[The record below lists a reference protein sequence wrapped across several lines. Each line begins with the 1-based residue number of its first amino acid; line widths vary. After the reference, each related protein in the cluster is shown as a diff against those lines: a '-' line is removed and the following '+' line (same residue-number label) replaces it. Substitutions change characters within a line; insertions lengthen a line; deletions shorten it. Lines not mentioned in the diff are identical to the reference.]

1 MKKKLILKKKLM
13 ATYKRRGYKKS
24 ITSSKEDN
32 FVEESKTAEVFEK
45 LDDTASKTEKWVSKY
60 QNIILGIIGAAIFSV
75 LSYLGYNKFIFEPKA
90 KEAISELNQ
99 AQIYFDLALNSVQSD
114 SLFLRSLNGGEGK
127 YGFLDIIENYSNTP
141 AAKLAIYSAGMAYL
155 NLKDYNNAIYYLD
168 QFEGDDILLSALS
181 KGSIGDAFVEIGQL
195 DDAFDY
201 YIQAS
206 KVNENL
212 FSTPKY
218 LYKAAITASKIGK
231 INQSIDLLKKIKKDF
246 PESEQSDYVEV
257 QIGRLETSLK

>member
-1 MKKKLILKKKLM
+1 MG
-13 ATYKRRGYKKS
+13 TYKRRGYKKS
-24 ITSSKEDN
+24 ISSNQKDN
-32 FVEESKTAEVFEK
+32 IIEESKTAEVFEK
-45 LDDTASKTEKWVSKY
+45 LDDTASRTEQWVSKY
-60 QNIILGIIGAAIFSV
+60 QNIILSIIGVAIISV

-99 AQIYFDLALNSVQSD
+99 AQYYFDLALNSVQSD

-127 YGFLDIIENYSNTP
+127 YGFLDIIDNYQNTP

-155 NLKDYNNAIYYLD
+155 NLKNYDKAIYYLD

-181 KGSIGDAFVEIGQL
+181 KGSIGDAFAEIDQL
-195 DDAFDY
+195 KEAFDY
-201 YIQAS
+201 YLEAS
-206 KVNENL
+206 EISNNL

-218 LYKAAITASKIGK
+218 LYKAAMTGSKIGK
-231 INQSIDLLKKIKKDF
+231 ASKSIDLLKKIKKDF
-246 PESEQSDYVEV
+246 PDSQQANFVEV

>member
-1 MKKKLILKKKLM
+1 M

-24 ITSSKEDN
+24 ISSNQKDN
-32 FVEESKTAEVFEK
+32 IIEESKTAEVFEK
-45 LDDTASKTEKWVSKY
+45 LDDTASRTEQWVSKY
-60 QNIILGIIGAAIFSV
+60 QNIILSIIGVVIISG

-99 AQIYFDLALNSVQSD
+99 AQYYFDLALNSVQSD

-127 YGFLDIIENYSNTP
+127 YGFLDIIDNYQNTP

-155 NLKDYNNAIYYLD
+155 NLKNYDKAIYYLD

-181 KGSIGDAFVEIGQL
+181 KGSIGDAFAEIDQL
-195 DDAFDY
+195 NEAFDY
-201 YIQAS
+201 YLEAS
-206 KVNENL
+206 EISNNL

-218 LYKAAITASKIGK
+218 LYKAAMTGSKIGK
-231 INQSIDLLKKIKKDF
+231 ASKSIDLLKKIKKDF
-246 PESEQSDYVEV
+246 PDS
-257 QIGRLETSLK
+257 